1 MALQCPKAV
10 VSPSGLFCRASTEH
24 FLSGVDVGPGVAT
37 VSTSKEQ
44 QLPSSEAACASGKE
58 ALLMGLP
65 EGCARTC
72 CPSPHHKARA

>member
-10 VSPSGLFCRASTEH
+10 VSPSGLFCRTSAEH

-44 QLPSSEAACASGKE
+44 QFPSSEAACASGKE
-58 ALLMGLP
+58 ALLMV
-65 EGCARTC
+65 
-72 CPSPHHKARA
+72 HF